1 MVTVTAWW
9 CQGQCCQ
16 WWCYEWG
23 GLHTQKLD
31 GWAGWAKQAKSRHRR
46 HRGRTEPVS
55 CDNWRASETILK
67 KKCMSLPNHEIMV
80 RPWLYMVYGC
90 LQNPEVD
97 NRWVQYGTVWFISWS
112 MGFTEVESQVIRLD
126 TITAFTWGLNPGSSS
141 FHANFDGQNHQIS
154 KNNAFKQFDHESIIL
169 AISQIL
175 LLHSQKVCP
184 LNSHLFIRFEGQ
196 RQKKSTHQDKVTNS
210 DSMFGKFGEW
220 HVLNN
225 PWFLQ
230 ASGQKKAF

>member
-31 GWAGWAKQAKSRHRR
+31 GWAGQASQVETPEAPRSGTCQLWQLESFRND
-46 HRGRTEPVS
+46 TE
-55 CDNWRASETILK
+55 
-67 KKCMSLPNHEIMV
+67 KKCMILPNHEIMV
-80 RPWLYMVYGC
+80 RPWLDMVYGC

-141 FHANFDGQNHQIS
+141 FHANFDGQNHQIYNS
-154 KNNAFKQFDHESIIL
+154 SW
-169 AISQIL
+169 L
-175 LLHSQKVCP
+175 L
-184 LNSHLFIRFEGQ
+184 
-196 RQKKSTHQDKVTNS
+196 
-210 DSMFGKFGEW
+210 
-220 HVLNN
+220 
-225 PWFLQ
+225 
-230 ASGQKKAF
+230 

>member
-67 KKCMSLPNHEIMV
+67 KKMYEFTQSWNHGSTLI
-80 RPWLYMVYGC
+80 VYG
-90 LQNPEVD
+90 LRMFAKSTSRQQV
-97 NRWVQYGTVWFISWS
+97 GTVWYS
-112 MGFTEVESQVIRLD
+112 MVYIMIHGVHRS
-126 TITAFTWGLNPGSSS
+126 G
-141 FHANFDGQNHQIS
+141 
-154 KNNAFKQFDHESIIL
+154 
-169 AISQIL
+169 
-175 LLHSQKVCP
+175 
-184 LNSHLFIRFEGQ
+184 
-196 RQKKSTHQDKVTNS
+196 KSS
-210 DSMFGKFGEW
+210 DSAW
-220 HVLNN
+220 HNN
-225 PWFLQ
+225 RLHLRIESWVFIMPCQFWWSKSPNF
-230 ASGQKKAF
+230 

>member
-1 MVTVTAWW
+1 MPRTMLPMMMLRMRRITYSKVGWLSRLGQASQVETPEAPRKNGT
-9 CQGQCCQ
+9 CQLWQL
-16 WWCYEWG
+16 ESFRN
-23 GLHTQKLD
+23 D
-31 GWAGWAKQAKSRHRR
+31 
-46 HRGRTEPVS
+46 TE
-55 CDNWRASETILK
+55 K